1 MHKSSSPLSAL
12 VAMALMGCSPAILA
26 EEFHHELVSTTATEH
41 PPHENIFVKL
51 EENKHIFST
60 IDIANVHFDA
70 KAEPVSDLTFIN
82 AEYAEVK
89 FLTDF
94 NLNFS
99 THNVA
104 DVFGIGLIENR
115 DVSFGKSFS
124 LSVKNQL
131 SNPKA
136 ALSGTMTT
144 VAMALNGTK
153 LTASQLP
160 ANMHLSASA
169 QTMPGIDLDEMQTTA
184 LHLEENSTFNYQGSL
199 HLSAINKNDL
209 GTSLGH
215 AAIVGKNSSL
225 SI

>member
-160 ANMHLSASA
+160 AN
-169 QTMPGIDLDEMQTTA
+169 
-184 LHLEENSTFNYQGSL
+184 
-199 HLSAINKNDL
+199 
-209 GTSLGH
+209 
-215 AAIVGKNSSL
+215 
-225 SI
+225 